1 MGLSDFLH
9 LGSRFLDL
17 DLNLKILLSKIGN
30 RGLPLPTHVFCCS
43 LFFLIGFFSAW
54 LQLFAR
60 NDPICYANMRMSS
73 VLPSDP
79 LLLLGSLLVFFFKYI
94 FGEGEERTE
103 YRQKHRGFFS
113 FRKKCCC
120 GSGDEITVT
129 WFFFGVCSY
138 LLVPKIP
145 YIGELMLASFVT
157 DNTFDPTNWYEL
169 IC

>member
-94 FGEGEERTE
+94 FGEGEEKGRNTGKSIAVFSLFAKNVVVAQVMKL
-103 YRQKHRGFFS
+103 RLRDFF
-113 FRKKCCC
+113 
-120 GSGDEITVT
+120 
-129 WFFFGVCSY
+129 
-138 LLVPKIP
+138 LVYAHI
-145 YIGELMLASFVT
+145 F
-157 DNTFDPTNWYEL
+157 
-169 IC
+169 